1 MYIKSSLIRVFPS
14 AYRSGTDNT
23 TTATVFDPES
33 KLTVEDNLAGF
44 YRHSLTRDSFV
55 VALEDAGT
63 SGTFAQ
69 KESFVIHGYYFEV
82 ENLESIVSSLVP
94 ADGASVYAH
103 IFIKNGNSNT
113 DYTFESLTNDAGN
126 VAALDNTSSI
136 EASPLPDTYSFQGV
150 LFDLT
155 ESPAVRSG
163 CTMYTL
169 KLFTV
174 SVNTVGGCWKSGS
187 NYYKAILYTG
197 ALFELDS
204 GRVFD
209 SSEKSVHTVLSD
221 HATNLNA
228 EIARAES
235 AEQAL
240 SDALA
245 THKADEGNPH
255 HVSKAQVGLG
265 KVENHTDAERDIC
278 DAQKDVNKT
287 VSDKLNVLEKEIENH
302 VGNKENPH
310 EVTKAQVGLGKVNDK
325 ADLDKPIST
334 ATQEALDTKQD
345 SLSISNGNTVQL
357 SLSNS
362 VLSASY
368 TLPNADSSTLGGVK
382 IVDTLTTSGENA
394 DKAVYSKTVSKAL
407 TSVVAGYT
415 EAIATEDQK
424 IQEQLGTQV
433 TYTYSNGTLYIVDKE

>member
-94 ADGASVYAH
+94 ADGTSVYAH

-126 VAALDNTSSI
+126 VAALDNTSSMD
-136 EASPLPDTYSFQGV
+136 ASPLPDTYSFQGV
-150 LFDLT
+150 LFDLS
-155 ESPAVRSG
+155 ESPEVRSG
-163 CTMYTL
+163 CTMFTL

-174 SVNTVGGCWKSGS
+174 SVNTSGGCWKSGS
-187 NYYKAILYTG
+187 NYYKATLYTG
-197 ALFELDS
+197 ALFEMDS

-209 SSEKSVHTVLSD
+209 SASKSVHAVLAD
-221 HATNLNA
+221 HVSALNA
-228 EIARAES
+228 ETSRAES
-235 AEQAL
+235 AEQANL
-240 SDALA
+240 DALSV
-245 THKADEGNPH
+245 HKANKTNPH
-255 HVSKAQVGLG
+255 
-265 KVENHTDAERDIC
+265 N
-278 DAQKDVNKT
+278 
-287 VSDKLNVLEKEIENH
+287 
-302 VGNKENPH
+302 
-310 EVTKAQVGLGKVNDK
+310 VTKAQVGLGNVDNTSDANKPISNAQATVNSSVSESMSNMNSVLTNHLADK
-325 ADLDKPIST
+325 TNPHNVTKAQVGLGNVDNTSDADKPISNPT
-334 ATQEALDTKQD
+334 KEALLTKQGT
-345 SLSISNGNTVQL
+345 LSVSNGTTVQL
-357 SLSNS
+357 ALSND

-368 TLPNADSSTLGGVK
+368 VMPTAGESTLGGVK
-382 IVDTLTTSGENA
+382 IVDTLTTDGENA
-394 DKAVYSKTVSKAL
+394 YKAVYSKTVSKAL

-415 EAIATEDQK
+415 EAIATEDKK

-433 TYTYSNGTLYIVDKE
+433 TYTYSNGTLYIVDK